1 MLTFIV
7 QLVKERRFCGRST
20 ADNLKRELIYK
31 LAVGDATH
39 SQIVRSLPRDLLSSE
54 QFQDVLDSV
63 AVYSDPSG
71 NKKVLILEIILHAS
85 ATYILYLNA

>member
-7 QLVKERRFCGRST
+7 QLVKECRFCGRST

-71 NKKVLILEIILHAS
+71 NKKVLILEIILKKK
-85 ATYILYLNA
+85 